1 MSATYNA
8 PLVPT
13 AAPAYSTVLCST
25 PEQMQRALA
34 IRHKVFCEEQ
44 GYDPAIEVD
53 ELSLSHPWT
62 LRKGRSGCGR
72 WAADSLALPTD
83 SMRSVITCS

>member
-1 MSATYNA
+1 MASTYNA
-8 PLVPT
+8 PLIPS

-25 PEQMQRALA
+25 PEQMQRAMA

-53 ELSLSHPWT
+53 ELSVAFVEALLRMLSVEGGEGLT
-62 LRKGRSGCGR
+62 VG
-72 WAADSLALPTD
+72 DPTG
-83 SMRSVITCS
+83 STRCVTICS

>member
-1 MSATYNA
+1 MAATYNA
-8 PLVPT
+8 PLVPS

-53 ELSLSHPWT
+53 ELSVASLDALS
-62 LRKGRSGCGR
+62 RMASVEDGR
-72 WAADSLALPTD
+72 ADWG
-83 SMRSVITCS
+83 MRATGSTRYVTICS